1 MAPRL
6 TFGFKLG
13 LEWKGIDFSAFFQGV
28 GKQVLLRGGYL
39 AAPWTTNYVLQNK
52 NFAGKM
58 WSENNRDAEYTIA
71 SRDQNFNK
79 WNYNNKDVSVQNNRY
94 VRLKSLVVG
103 YSLPQKWISKAGLSK
118 LRVYF
123 SGDDLWEWTK

>member
-94 VRLKSLVVG
+94 VRLKSL
-103 YSLPQKWISKAGLSK
+103 LL
-118 LRVYF
+118 
-123 SGDDLWEWTK
+123 

>member
-1 MAPRL
+1 MFCKIK
-6 TFGFKLG
+6 T
-13 LEWKGIDFSAFFQGV
+13 SQGKCGV
-28 GKQVLLRGGYL
+28 RIIG
-39 AAPWTTNYVLQNK
+39 
-52 NFAGKM
+52 
-58 WSENNRDAEYTIA
+58 DAEYTIA

-118 LRVYF
+118 I
-123 SGDDLWEWTK
+123 

>member
-1 MAPRL
+1 MQN
-6 TFGFKLG
+6 
-13 LEWKGIDFSAFFQGV
+13 I
-28 GKQVLLRGGYL
+28 LLLHVTR
-39 AAPWTTNYVLQNK
+39 
-52 NFAGKM
+52 
-58 WSENNRDAEYTIA
+58 I
-71 SRDQNFNK
+71 FNK

-123 SGDDLWEWTK
+123 SGDDLWEWTKVKDRYDPEYGGKISNNTFPVQQIADIRSRCYILITC